1 MLVDKLY
8 HTNWTQLN
16 ITLDAVHLLINH
28 RSYLDKNSPIKEFDE
43 FNIQNY
49 SYTFGTIARNLLKNI
64 F

>member
-8 HTNWTQLN
+8 FTYWPEWNE
-16 ITLDAVHLLINH
+16 TLDAVHLLINH
-28 RSYLDKNSPIKEFDE
+28 RSYLDKNSPIQEFNE

-49 SYTFGTIARNLLKNI
+49 TFTFGKIARELLKNI